1 MERYTVRGDCGSG
14 RQAYTKRVQ
23 GSRPHDSSA
32 STASNRVKW
41 TAGKGAD
48 GSVYACIKYEEIH
61 DPRDNKRLLL

>member
-1 MERYTVRGDCGSG
+1 MERYTVWGDCGSG
-14 RQAYTKRVQ
+14 LQAYTKPVQ
-23 GSRPHDSSA
+23 VSRLHESSA
-32 STASNRVKW
+32 STDRIRVKW